1 MPTTKGGKNMT
12 NEQTEVLDSLTVQ
25 QLMTEVA
32 KRIPRED
39 VTKYLKDREDLR
51 KALEHVCTTLITAK
65 VEEPEFF
72 YKYPATPDDFDYY
85 QLYEWM
91 DMMSLYKHLAE
102 RWGEQERGSCC
113 IVEWARDNYLI
124 PECKKLLSFLD
135 TI

>member
-1 MPTTKGGKNMT
+1 MT
-12 NEQTEVLDSLTVQ
+12 DKYKEVLDGLSIQ

-39 VTKYLKDREDLR
+39 VTKYLKDREDLQ
-51 KALEHVCTTLITAK
+51 KALGHVCTTLITAK

-72 YKYPATPDDFDYY
+72 YKYPATPEEFDYY

-91 DMMSLYKHLAE
+91 DMMCLHKHMAE
-102 RWGEQERGSCC
+102 RWGEQERGHVC

-124 PECKKLLSFLD
+124 SECKKLLAFLGIKQKED
-135 TI
+135 